1 MLACSELYGL
11 NGGDV
16 KTRSLIAIC
25 LALMLSGTVQAQVS
39 TPPFTHLPGAPTTCP
54 PASGIIVDSGPTAYL
69 GKSDGTCFSIAG
81 GGGGTGT
88 VTSVGNVNLANFSNC
103 TVSNPTTTPTWSCA
117 VVAHIDLTGATDIL
131 LPTILA
137 PVTLTTPTIASFV
150 NATHSHQNNAGGGT
164 LSAAAIASGT
174 FTLAGSLFANN
185 GTTTTVLHGNAAG
198 NPSFAAVS
206 LVNDVTGNLGTANGG
221 LGANNSASNGVPVFA
236 TGVVTMTTAGMTIDG
251 QTCTLGS
258 TCTVGTNGTAS
269 TGNTTAVTVN
279 ANTTGDQILQELHP
293 ANGAFNSG
301 NIAFVLHQSGIYTTA
316 AISTPTI
323 TLKAKMCSQ
332 TGGGGTCITLFTNT
346 TIATVSATN
355 NQFVLDGS
363 CGTKTTGATGNL
375 ICHAGVPVDLTAA
388 SVTATVFTDANTT
401 NSGNYD
407 LTGANFIIFTIAF
420 SAGSASNAATG
431 QLAYVSPLGM
441 GGTVTSVASGAG
453 LSGGPITATGTLT
466 TDNTVVCQPGS
477 FATQTDGA
485 TVTWAIASA
494 MCANAALTFTVHSGS
509 RTLNITNPTNGGSY
523 VLWIKQDGTGGEGL
537 TLGTGCTWK
546 VSGGGAGAVTPSTG
560 ASAIDVLAFTYD
572 GTNCY
577 ANFNKTFN

>member
-1 MLACSELYGL
+1 MRVTLILTFALSMLYSSASAQIIGNYTA
-11 NGGDV
+11 NRIIGGTKPVSCNYSVNAPDV
-16 KTRSLIAIC
+16 WMDTATSPPTMNVCGSDNVFHVI
-25 LALMLSGTVQAQVS
+25 SGS
-39 TPPFTHLPGAPTTCP
+39 
-54 PASGIIVDSGPTAYL
+54 
-69 GKSDGTCFSIAG
+69 
-81 GGGGTGT
+81 GGTGT
-88 VTSVGNVNLANFSNC
+88 VTSVGNVNLTNFSNC
-103 TVSNPTTTPTWSCA
+103 TVSNPTTTPTWSCSLVSA
-117 VVAHIDLTGATDIL
+117 IDLSSASSVVLPPATSSSYTTSGSNGGIDFTEGDCSL
-131 LPTILA
+131 LSP
-137 PVTLTTPTIASFV
+137 
-150 NATHSHQNNAGGGT
+150 
-164 LSAAAIASGT
+164 ASGHDLLCGKSST
-174 FTLAGSLFANN
+174 HRLNMNN
-185 GTTTTVLHGNAAG
+185 HNGGYVQIVAAG
-198 NPSFAAVS
+198 VDVNTSDQVTNGSHITNSSIPNTG
-206 LVNDVTGNLGTANGG
+206 LVNT
-221 LGANNSASNGVPVFA
+221 
-236 TGVVTMTTAGMTIDG
+236 GMTIDG

-258 TCTVGTNGTAS
+258 TCTVGTNGTAA

-323 TLKAKMCSQ
+323 TLKAKMCTQ
-332 TGGGGTCITLFTNT
+332 TAGGGTCITLFTNT

-401 NSGNYD
+401 NSSNYD

-420 SAGSASNAATG
+420 SAGSASNTATG

-441 GGTVTSVASGAG
+441 GGTVTSVAGG
-453 LSGGPITATGTLT
+453 TGISGGTITATGTLA
-466 TDNTVVCQPGS
+466 TDPTVVCQPGS

-523 VLWIKQDGTGGEGL
+523 VLWIKQDSTGGEGL

-577 ANFNKTFN
+577 ANFNKNFN